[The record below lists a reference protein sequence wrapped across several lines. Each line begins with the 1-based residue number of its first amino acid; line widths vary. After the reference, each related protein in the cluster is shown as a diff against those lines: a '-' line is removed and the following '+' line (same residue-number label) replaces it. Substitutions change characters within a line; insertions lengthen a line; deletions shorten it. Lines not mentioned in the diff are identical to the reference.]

1 MEKTEVISKIVEA
14 AAVANEIK
22 NRIDG
27 SKKADQGYV
36 MGYEQYATGGCYN
49 NKSNNPYIPKYRE
62 INGNGKWN
70 KEAGELVVSKEAV
83 KHAEEMEEAIKR
95 AYGE

>member
-1 MEKTEVISKIVEA
+1 METREVIEKMVEA
-14 AAVANEIK
+14 EKVANEIK

-27 SKKADQGYV
+27 GKKAQGYV
-36 MGYEQYATGGCYN
+36 MGYEQYATGGYN
-49 NKSNNPYIPKYRE
+49 NKSNNPYIPKYKE